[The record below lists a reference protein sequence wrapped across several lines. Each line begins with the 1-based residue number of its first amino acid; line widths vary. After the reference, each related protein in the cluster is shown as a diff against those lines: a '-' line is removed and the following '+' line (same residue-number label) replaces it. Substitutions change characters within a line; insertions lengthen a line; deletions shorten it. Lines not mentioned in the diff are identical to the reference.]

1 MAFNAPIKRNEGV
14 KPLRGTEKVA
24 ALLLAMG
31 RELSSGVLK
40 EFDPDEIRIVTRAA
54 ADLKPISTP
63 ELEAI
68 IEEFA
73 QNFSTGPNIFGT
85 VGELEKLLTGVLPPD
100 QVSDIISD
108 VLGNANQSVWERI
121 SIGVGK
127 PFGQLSLKE
136 HPQTAALI
144 LSRVKPACAARVM
157 SQLPAD
163 MRHELMRRML
173 SLKPMVEEAMS
184 IIEKTMHEDFMINFA
199 RNLAS
204 DTYPR
209 MADII
214 NKMERGHMEEML
226 KNLSE
231 SRPKSAEILKGMLFT
246 FDDIVNLTS
255 KARML
260 IFDQIADRS
269 HRDGAQG
276 RRHDLPRAHPV
287 IVGFADRRVVEHEL
301 ATGEPCEPARNPG
314 CAAGDHRSGAG
325 NGRAR
330 GNRAQ
335 SGAGGSAGVY
345 LKIRRHV
352 RGTRPGEQNRRGD
365 GKEGPRFRR
374 EGQNSGLA

>member
-1 MAFNAPIKRNEGV
+1 MRKFKGSLRVAFNAPIKRNEGV

-40 EFDPDEIRIVTRAA
+40 EFDPDEIKIVTRAA

-108 VLGNANQSVWERI
+108 VLGNANKSVWERI
-121 SIGVGK
+121 SSVSES
-127 PFGQLSLKE
+127 LLANYLLKE

-157 SQLPAD
+157 SQMPAD
-163 MRHELMRRML
+163 MRHDLMRRML
-173 SLKPMVEEAMS
+173 SLKPVVEEAMS

-214 NKMERGHMEEML
+214 NKMERSHMEESL

-246 FDDIVNLTS
+246 FDDIVNLSS

-260 IFDQIADRS
+260 IFDQIADRT
-269 HRDGAQG
+269 HCDGAQG
-276 RRHDLPRAHPV
+276 HGHELPRAHSL
-287 IVGFADRRVVEHEL
+287 IVGFADAPAGRARTCDRHS
-301 ATGEPCEPARNPG
+301 CEPARNPR
-314 CAAGDHRSGAG
+314 CAAGDHRSRAG

-335 SGAGGSAGVY
+335 SGARGSAGVY
-345 LKIRRHV
+345 LKIR
-352 RGTRPGEQNRRGD
+352 
-365 GKEGPRFRR
+365 
-374 EGQNSGLA
+374 

>member
-1 MAFNAPIKRNEGV
+1 VAFNAPIKRNEGV

-40 EFDPDEIRIVTRAA
+40 EFDPDEIKIVTRAA

-108 VLGNANQSVWERI
+108 VLGNANKSVWERI
-121 SIGVGK
+121 SSVSES
-127 PFGQLSLKE
+127 LLANYLLKE

-157 SQLPAD
+157 SQIPAD
-163 MRHELMRRML
+163 MRHDLMRRML
-173 SLKPMVEEAMS
+173 SLKPVVEEAMS
-184 IIEKTMHEDFMINFA
+184 IIERTMHEDFMINFA

-214 NKMERGHMEEML
+214 NKMERSHMEESL

-246 FDDIVNLTS
+246 FDDIVNLSS

-260 IFDQIADRS
+260 IFDQIATERIVTALK
-269 HRDGAQG
+269 GADTTFRELILSSLASRT
-276 RRHDLPRAHPV
+276 RRL
-287 IVGFADRRVVEHEL
+287 VEHEL
-301 ATGEPCEPARNPG
+301 ATGIPANQREILDARRAITDLALEMAGRGEIELNP
-314 CAAGDHRSGAG
+314 
-325 NGRAR
+325 
-330 GNRAQ
+330 
-335 SGAGGSAGVY
+335 
-345 LKIRRHV
+345 
-352 RGTRPGEQNRRGD
+352 EQED
-365 GKEGPRFRR
+365 QQVFT
-374 EGQNSGLA
+374 

>member
-1 MAFNAPIKRNEGV
+1 MAFNAPAKRGSEV

-31 RELSSGVLK
+31 RELSGGVLK

-54 ADLKPISTP
+54 AELKPISGS

-73 QNFSTGPNIFGT
+73 KHFSTGPNIFGT
-85 VGELEKLLTGVLPPD
+85 VGELEKLLHGVLPPD

-108 VLGNANQSVWERI
+108 VLGNKTKSVWERI
-121 SIGVGK
+121 SSVSES
-127 PFGQLSLKE
+127 LLANYLLKE

-157 SQLPAD
+157 SLLPAD
-163 MRHELMRRML
+163 LRHDLMRRML
-173 SLKPMVEEAMS
+173 SLKPVVEEAMG

-214 NKMERGHMEEML
+214 NKMERNQMEESL

-246 FDDIVNLTS
+246 FDDIVNLAS

-260 IFDQIADRS
+260 IFDQVPTDRVVTALKGADS
-269 HRDGAQG
+269 SFRDLILSSLASRT
-276 RRHDLPRAHPV
+276 RRL
-287 IVGFADRRVVEHEL
+287 VEHEL
-301 ATGEPCEPARNPG
+301 ASGVPANHREILDARRAITDLALEMAGRGEIELNP
-314 CAAGDHRSGAG
+314 D
-325 NGRAR
+325 
-330 GNRAQ
+330 Q
-335 SGAGGSAGVY
+335 DDQPVF
-345 LKIRRHV
+345 
-352 RGTRPGEQNRRGD
+352 T
-365 GKEGPRFRR
+365 
-374 EGQNSGLA
+374 

>member
-40 EFDPDEIRIVTRAA
+40 EFDPEEIKIVTRAA

-73 QNFSTGPNIFGT
+73 QNFSMGPNIFGT

-108 VLGNANQSVWERI
+108 VLGNANKSVWERI
-121 SIGVGK
+121 SSVSES
-127 PFGQLSLKE
+127 LLANYLLKE

-157 SQLPAD
+157 SQIPAD
-163 MRHELMRRML
+163 MRHDLMRRML
-173 SLKPMVEEAMS
+173 SLKPVVEEAMS

-209 MADII
+209 MAD
-214 NKMERGHMEEML
+214 
-226 KNLSE
+226 
-231 SRPKSAEILKGMLFT
+231 
-246 FDDIVNLTS
+246 TS
-255 KARML
+255 TRWNEA
-260 IFDQIADRS
+260 IWRS
-269 HRDGAQG
+269 
-276 RRHDLPRAHPV
+276 P
-287 IVGFADRRVVEHEL
+287 
-301 ATGEPCEPARNPG
+301 
-314 CAAGDHRSGAG
+314 
-325 NGRAR
+325 
-330 GNRAQ
+330 
-335 SGAGGSAGVY
+335 
-345 LKIRRHV
+345 
-352 RGTRPGEQNRRGD
+352 
-365 GKEGPRFRR
+365 
-374 EGQNSGLA
+374 

>member
-1 MAFNAPIKRNEGV
+1 MAFNAPAKRPPEA

-31 RELSSGVLK
+31 RELSGGVLK
-40 EFDPDEIRIVTRAA
+40 EFDPDEIRLVTRAA
-54 ADLKPISTP
+54 AELKPISAP

-73 QNFSTGPNIFGT
+73 QNFSTGPNVFGT
-85 VGELEKLLTGVLPPD
+85 VNELEKLLNGVLPPE
-100 QVSDIISD
+100 QVTDLISE
-108 VLGNANQSVWERI
+108 VLGNKTKSVWERI
-121 SIGVGK
+121 SAVSES
-127 PFGQLSLKE
+127 LLANYLLKE

-157 SQLPAD
+157 SLLPAD
-163 MRHELMRRML
+163 LRHDLMRRML
-173 SLKPMVEEAMS
+173 SLKPVVEDAMS

-214 NKMERGHMEEML
+214 NKMERTQMEESL

-260 IFDQIADRS
+260 IFDQVSTDRVVTALKGS
-269 HRDGAQG
+269 DSSFRELILASLASRT
-276 RRHDLPRAHPV
+276 RRL
-287 IVGFADRRVVEHEL
+287 VEHEL
-301 ATGEPCEPARNPG
+301 ASGIPAGQREILDARRAITDLALEMAGRGEIELNP
-314 CAAGDHRSGAG
+314 D
-325 NGRAR
+325 
-330 GNRAQ
+330 Q
-335 SGAGGSAGVY
+335 EDQPVF
-345 LKIRRHV
+345 
-352 RGTRPGEQNRRGD
+352 T
-365 GKEGPRFRR
+365 
-374 EGQNSGLA
+374 